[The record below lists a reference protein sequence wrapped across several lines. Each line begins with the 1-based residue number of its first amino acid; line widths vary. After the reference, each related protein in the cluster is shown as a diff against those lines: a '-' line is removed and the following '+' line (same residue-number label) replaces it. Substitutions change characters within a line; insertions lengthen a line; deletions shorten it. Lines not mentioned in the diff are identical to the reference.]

1 MLFIPTSSFFL
12 FFLLPPSSFKS
23 SSGKRRE
30 RERFMTRGAFSDG
43 PTGSSVRLGGR
54 ISFFFFSLLIFYTRL
69 HTFRLRR
76 RRRPFI
82 ILNQNFVSQNGRRKT
97 NKQKIDNV
105 DALKRR
111 SAGVSDVSISLKLFL
126 LVKRRRRWWKKNQ
139 WLCCAQIVCVPQTAS
154 SIELQHHA
162 RI

>member
-1 MLFIPTSSFFL
+1 MLFYSYTCSFSFL
-12 FFLLPPSSFKS
+12 FKIKKVL
-23 SSGKRRE
+23 SGKKRE
-30 RERFMTRGAFSDG
+30 REREIYDWRSFFGRANWVVS
-43 PTGSSVRLGGR
+43 PLGGKN
-54 ISFFFFSLLIFYTRL
+54 FLLLFFFSFDFYTRL
-69 HTFRLRR
+69 HTFRLR

-126 LVKRRRRWWKKNQ
+126 LVKRRRR
-139 WLCCAQIVCVPQTAS
+139 
-154 SIELQHHA
+154 
-162 RI
+162 